1 MPEGRAAVGQVK
13 GVLDTLAA
21 DHDSRPGS
29 EVRAG
34 GTAAEVVEGSF
45 LGFDS
50 DLGHRGSEEQRT
62 KAACFWNLMA
72 LLPVQFQFQSK
83 FVSISFV
90 LLPVIMG
97 FK

>member
-1 MPEGRAAVGQVK
+1 
-13 GVLDTLAA
+13 
-21 DHDSRPGS
+21 
-29 EVRAG
+29 
-34 GTAAEVVEGSF
+34 
-45 LGFDS
+45 
-50 DLGHRGSEEQRT
+50 
-62 KAACFWNLMA
+62 LMA